1 MVPSDQHRPNSI
13 LADGFAF
20 SAEKRAQQ
28 RSCGKLWHLRA
39 GREVGPD
46 EQDIQSMTDDDF
58 FEKHQR
64 DGAVTDLLFFQKE
77 ERMDAPH
84 SHGRTDGRGTD
95 R

>member
-1 MVPSDQHRPNSI
+1 
-13 LADGFAF
+13 
-20 SAEKRAQQ
+20 
-28 RSCGKLWHLRA
+28 
-39 GREVGPD
+39 
-46 EQDIQSMTDDDF
+46 MTDDDF

-64 DGAVTDLLFFQKE
+64 DGAVTDLLFFQKG